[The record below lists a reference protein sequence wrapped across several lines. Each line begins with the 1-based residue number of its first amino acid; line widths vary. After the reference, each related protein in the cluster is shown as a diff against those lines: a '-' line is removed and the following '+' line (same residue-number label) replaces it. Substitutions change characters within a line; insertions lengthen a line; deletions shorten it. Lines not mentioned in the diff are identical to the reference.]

1 MLRLL
6 LERLPPSNLRCVQC
20 VASRLSR
27 PQPLLTP
34 LSFPRSAVVELVS
47 ALLAYRHVNGH
58 TAETLGAVFGPLVLH
73 NPDPGGS
80 LTRRTR
86 VSTPMSD
93 VHMAALLV
101 WILVEDKGY
110 LFPPPDPADRDS
122 LLASGVPLT
131 ASAAASSAAS
141 AAVPGTPG
149 TSTPSRRGGGAQ
161 TGAPPPSPGS
171 EAVAALRA
179 QSYQLLMQQRR
190 AALLGEVALPGQQG
204 PGQGEA
210 SAAKRARWTDSGLYG
225 SSVIPPSGLPAG
237 AASGAAAR
245 AQLIKAAAETASA
258 ELRSRLLAAGVAQDA
273 LRQPPRQP
281 APAAESSVVGGGV
294 MSPDDIRDLR
304 AVFGIRASS
313 SSSRLSGDEA
323 DAIIA
328 HGRAA
333 LSSIGGPGTPA
344 GQRMKLVPIPA
355 AQTPQGHQGSGAAG
369 GSVAPTA
376 DGFWVPEGSAMDRL
390 LSRLPRSASVA
401 SVAAAAAAAGRSR
414 SGSAPGMRHYAAPG
428 GVMQGVALGGGGVA
442 GEQWFGE
449 PGDSALRPVDRNVN
463 VINAVIQRL
472 SGTRPP
478 IGGGDTATPM
488 GSRGA
493 GGFIASTAAGLGM
506 AVGYGGASLG
516 GSPSRRRTR
525 RKPGARVQ
533 GSGPGD
539 VHYGDEEGVDGE
551 DDSDGGASFDDD
563 GEAYD
568 DDGDGDDATG
578 DVGGPAGAPGGGGGR
593 DRRSVR
599 RDTSAPGATPGQ
611 RALARLARS
620 AASASGV
627 DPNSRVTLVAD
638 GALDRVLR
646 RARVGGS
653 SAGAGSQARPAGS
666 AAGVTASRQR
676 GRGGVRAAPAG
687 AVGDASRPR
696 AGAGDDIFVD
706 ANDVESLTAG
716 GHIGSR
722 HGSPSGGRPGGTG
735 MAGGQRGDGGRIS
748 DGWASGGEG
757 GGDRGDFDDGYD
769 SDGSPGPHDASPG
782 VDLSYVDAADLQ
794 AAAAAVA
801 GLQPKERAALRAA
814 VPRVRQAVAATNSLL
829 SDSGKAVPAGT
840 RLVALS
846 AEDYKAYAALRE
858 AGMGSLTSPTAAGAS
873 SASGTPAG
881 GAPSGASHGRSPFSE
896 GSYGS
901 SPAGLS
907 PSASSPAEGLTP
919 SASSDQ
925 LSGAGGSNQELDKL
939 VAKQE
944 AAAKAKAPP
953 PPPPPPGAKPPPP
966 PPPPP
971 GAKPPPPPPPPPP
984 GKAGAPPPPPPLPPG
999 GKIPS
1004 MKKTGTLVTTLAAGV
1019 KRLKQLHWQ
1028 KITKTDNTIWAAA
1041 PGVDVKF
1048 NVEDLE
1054 QLYSLADAPAK
1065 EAQAKDKKSGPVHIL
1080 DQKRTHNIAIQLTS
1094 SILAH
1099 KANGVAMRFSDVRA
1113 ALVACDDKALS
1124 LDQLQVLVHAIP
1136 TDAERDL
1143 LRAWSGDRSQLATVE
1158 QYFVEVMDIPR
1169 LKERIA
1175 ALIFKQTYSPN
1186 LDSVQASLATLR
1198 LACSAV
1204 SADGTLPKLLKWALE
1219 VGNYLNSGTYR
1230 GNARGIKL
1238 DGLLMMDNVKA
1249 NDRKTSILAYVVKQL
1264 LPKTPEIRGL
1274 SAQLGAVVR
1283 QAAQVSL
1290 EATQVALDELD
1301 KGLQL
1306 VQEEALQAL
1315 DGPAGGDVAQAAADA
1330 FRDVMLP
1337 FTQRVEEE
1345 LAATRG
1351 AMRATVDLLSDA
1363 NTYLGE
1369 DVTPNLDLMRI
1380 LKTLVEF
1387 LEKVDK
1393 AVKEAD
1399 ADQKRRDAEAAR
1411 AAKVGDPDTAKA
1423 RIAAVSK
1430 AQAAKATAEAPRDAM
1445 LKELLAV
1452 RPATRPAVE
1461 GSVFTQRREPTADE
1475 AAVDLLPK
1483 RQASSPLRSQV
1494 PRSTSTPALAG
1505 SPGEGADL
1513 FRLPPDVDV
1522 ASVRPLSL
1530 FTDDDPRGAVGGAVG
1545 LLSPQGENA
1554 AFGSPEQVVLPPSP
1568 AVSPAAAAPAAR
1580 IAGGGPPP
1588 PPPMPP
1594 LPFGCLPAARPA
1606 PRRSGSAPTLTP
1618 AAPPPPPPPPAAP
1631 AVPTMRPDGT
1641 RNPPPP
1647 PPMPPLPLGCRP
1659 ARG

>member
-1 MLRLL
+1 VLRLL

-20 VASRLSR
+20 V
-27 PQPLLTP
+27 PFHTP
-34 LSFPRSAVVELVS
+34 VFFFAAPDSVSPPRSAVVELVS

-93 VHMAALLV
+93 IHMAALLV

-110 LFPPPDPADRDS
+110 LFPPPDPADRDT
-122 LLASGVPLT
+122 LLASGVPLNAPAT
-131 ASAAASSAAS
+131 SSSAG
-141 AAVPGTPG
+141 AVPASTGASTPG
-149 TSTPSRRGGGAQ
+149 RRGASGQA
-161 TGAPPPSPGS
+161 GAPPQSPGKD
-171 EAVAALRA
+171 VAALRA

-190 AALLGEVALPGQQG
+190 AALLGEVALL
-204 PGQGEA
+204 GQGA
-210 SAAKRARWTDSGLYG
+210 AAGQSSAAKRARYAVSGLSGPAIMPPPG
-225 SSVIPPSGLPAG
+225 SLSAG
-237 AASGAAAR
+237 AATGAAAR

-273 LRQPPRQP
+273 QRQPPKQP
-281 APAAESSVVGGGV
+281 SPVATAAESSAAGGGV
-294 MSPDDIRDLR
+294 MSPDDIRNLR
-304 AVFGIRASS
+304 AVFGIGASASS
-313 SSSRLSGDEA
+313 GRLSGDEA
-323 DAIIA
+323 DALIA

-333 LSSIGGPGTPA
+333 LSGPATPA
-344 GQRMKLVPIPA
+344 GQRMKLVPIPTV
-355 AQTPQGHQGSGAAG
+355 TPQAHQGSQG
-369 GSVAPTA
+369 GSSAPTE

-390 LSRLPRSASVA
+390 LSRLPCSASVA
-401 SVAAAAAAAGRSR
+401 SVAAAAAAAGQSR
-414 SGSAPGMRHYAAPG
+414 GLGGSTPGMRHYAAPG
-428 GVMQGVALGGGGVA
+428 GVMPGSSLGGGGA
-442 GEQWFGE
+442 GGEQGWFGE
-449 PGDSALRPVDRNVN
+449 PGDGGLRPVDRNVN

-472 SGTRPP
+472 SGARPA
-478 IGGGDTATPM
+478 IGGGHATLPM
-488 GSRGA
+488 SARG
-493 GGFIASTAAGLGM
+493 GGGGVIASTAAGLGLP
-506 AVGYGGASLG
+506 VGYGGALPG
-516 GSPSRRRTR
+516 GSPSRRRAR
-525 RKPGARVQ
+525 RRPGARAQ
-533 GSGPGD
+533 GSSGPGD
-539 VHYGDEEGVDGE
+539 AQYGDVNGVDDG
-551 DDSDGGASFDDD
+551 DYFSDGGASFEDN

-568 DDGDGDDATG
+568 DDDRGDTAGE
-578 DVGGPAGAPGGGGGR
+578 VGGPAGAPGGG
-593 DRRSVR
+593 RRAVR
-599 RDTSAPGATPGQ
+599 GDAPGVTPGQ
-611 RALARLARS
+611 RALARMARN

-646 RARVGGS
+646 RARVGSEAAPGS
-653 SAGAGSQARPAGS
+653 RPRPAGG
-666 AAGVTASRQR
+666 AAGATGNRQR
-676 GRGGVRAAPAG
+676 GRGGVRAPDG
-687 AVGDASRPR
+687 AAVDVSRPR

-706 ANDVESLTAG
+706 ARDVESLTAS
-716 GHIGSR
+716 GS
-722 HGSPSGGRPGGTG
+722 HQGSSSGGRAGRAGFV
-735 MAGGQRGDGGRIS
+735 GGQRGDGGRIS

-757 GGDRGDFDDGYD
+757 GGDYDGFDGYD

-782 VDLSYVDAADLQ
+782 VDLSYVDAADLK

-814 VPRVRQAVAATNSLL
+814 VPRVRQAVAATDALL
-829 SDSGKAVPAGT
+829 GEAGKAVPAGT

-858 AGMGSLTSPTAAGAS
+858 AGMGSLTSPA
-873 SASGTPAG
+873 SASGTPATG
-881 GAPSGASHGRSPFSE
+881 GAAPGSGVGHGRSPFSE

-907 PSASSPAEGLTP
+907 PGASSPAEGMTP
-919 SASSDQ
+919 SASPDQ

-939 VAKQE
+939 V
-944 AAAKAKAPP
+944 AKAKAPP

-971 GAKPPPPPPPPPP
+971 GSKPPPPPPPPPP

-999 GKIPS
+999 GKIPA
-1004 MKKTGTLVTTLAAGV
+1004 MKKAGTLVTTLAAGV

-1065 EAQAKDKKSGPVHIL
+1065 EAQSKEKKSGPIHIL

-1094 SILAH
+1094 SILNH
-1099 KANGVAMRFSDVRA
+1099 KIAGVAMKFSDVRA
-1113 ALVACDDKALS
+1113 ALVACDDTVLS

-1136 TDAERDL
+1136 ADGERDA

-1158 QYFVEVMDIPR
+1158 QYFMEVMDIPR

-1230 GNARGIKL
+1230 ANARGIKL

-1249 NDRKTSILAYVVKQL
+1249 NDRKTSILTYVVKQL

-1274 SAQLGAVVR
+1274 PAQLGAVVR
-1283 QAAQVSL
+1283 QAAGVSL
-1290 EATQVALDELD
+1290 EATQAALDELD

-1315 DGPAGGDVAQAAADA
+1315 DGPSPAGGDVAQAAADA

-1369 DVTPNLDLMRI
+1369 DVAPSLDLMRI

-1399 ADQKRRDAEAAR
+1399 AETKRREAEAAR
-1411 AAKVGDPDTAKA
+1411 AAKDGDPDTAKA
-1423 RIAAVSK
+1423 RIAAVSR

-1452 RPATRPAVE
+1452 RPATRPAAE
-1461 GSVFTQRREPTADE
+1461 GGAGVVFTQRREPTEDE

-1483 RQASSPLRSQV
+1483 RQASSPTRGRVERS
-1494 PRSTSTPALAG
+1494 SSTPALAG
-1505 SPGEGADL
+1505 SLGEGASL
-1513 FRLPPDVDV
+1513 FDGLTPGLDV
-1522 ASVRPLSL
+1522 APVRPLSL
-1530 FTDDDPRGAVGGAVG
+1530 FTDDDPRDSAGGVGIQQ
-1545 LLSPQGENA
+1545 LETA
-1554 AFGSPEQVVLPPSP
+1554 AFGSPEQIQLPPSSP
-1568 AVSPAAAAPAAR
+1568 APAAAVPR
-1580 IAGGGPPP
+1580 SSGGPPP

-1594 LPFGCLPAARPA
+1594 LPLGCRPAARPA
-1606 PRRSGSAPTLTP
+1606 PRRSGSAPSLTP
-1618 AAPPPPPPPPAAP
+1618 AAPPPPPPPPPLPAPAAP
-1631 AVPTMRPDGT
+1631 TMCPDGT

-1659 ARG
+1659 AR